1 MFAKLLKQEF
11 RATSKLLGMLS
22 GIALLVGVA
31 AAFALKGLVWLYQ
44 GDSPVGESD
53 VLIYLTTALSFM
65 LAGAAFALVA
75 YAVCSEIVLL
85 LQFYRKKFTD
95 QGYLTFTLPVTNHQ
109 ILISSYLNILIWTL
123 ITSVVT
129 ILAVLIPVLFGSS
142 PTQFF
147 NQAALTGLGSVLQ
160 AIWKGMKELY
170 FESAASGI
178 IATVL
183 TVVQGLASIM
193 LVLTAITVG
202 CTVAKTHKIL
212 ASIGI
217 YYGINMGLGIVSSML
232 QIPILIIN
240 IGSLEPESF
249 MTMSMVPQT
258 VLYLIVLVG
267 GYFLTAT
274 LMKRKLNLP

>member
-31 AAFALKGLVWLYQ
+31 AAAALKGLVWLWQ
-44 GDSPVGESD
+44 EDSPMAESD
-53 VLIYLTTALSFM
+53 VIIYLTTALSFM
-65 LAGAAFALVA
+65 LIGAALALLA

-109 ILISSYLNILIWTL
+109 IIFSSYLNILIWTF
-123 ITSVVT
+123 ITFVVT
-129 ILAVLIPVLFGSS
+129 ILTISIPVFFGSS
-142 PTQFF
+142 ATQFF
-147 NQAALTGLGSVLQ
+147 NKEALSVLQIAWNSMWEITNQIYFENALTGILSVVLV
-160 AIWKGMKELY
+160 
-170 FESAASGI
+170 I
-178 IATVL
+178 I
-183 TVVQGLASIM
+183 QGLASVM
-193 LVLTAITVG
+193 MVLTAITIG

-217 YYGINMGLGIVSSML
+217 YYGISMGLGIVSSML
-232 QIPILIIN
+232 QFPILII
-240 IGSLEPESF
+240 SRLDVESY
-249 MTMSMVPQT
+249 MTMTMLPQAI
-258 VLYLIVLVG
+258 LYLIVLVG
-267 GYFLTAT
+267 GYFLTAF